1 MNHRFQ
7 DDDVITIPA
16 PAGGVSA
23 GQFVRIGML
32 SGFALDAASEGDPV
46 GLARRGRVLD
56 ALKAAVAIDAGDPLF
71 HDDTAHV
78 FTNVPQ
84 GDAPAGA
91 VAVTDAAQEAA
102 TVDLVLV
109 PATGAFDSG
118 DGYEPDGTTVDLVA
132 DHLHVKAGGHTHA
145 QSEVTNLPGDL
156 SGMQSAIA
164 GKENAGAAAAAVGSH
179 ESTYAHGNLPSSDEK
194 GALAGTN
201 GTPSS
206 TNKYVTDS
214 DPRLSGGGGGGE
226 PASVAVAVAMGETT
240 GSSAADPT
248 HVGWAAISWMPAGA
262 DVGLANVVVNP
273 DGSVTVTT
281 LAATTAGSSFTVL
294 VANFGS

>member
-23 GQFVRIGML
+23 GQFLRIGLL
-32 SGFALDAASEGDPV
+32 SGFALDAANEGDPV

-84 GDAPAGA
+84 GDAPAVA

-109 PATGAFDSG
+109 PATGAG
-118 DGYEPDGTTVDLVA
+118 GEGYEPDGTTVDLVA
-132 DHLHVKAGGHTHA
+132 ERLHVKADGHSQSIPTVTGLQTALDGKAGTGHTHDD
-145 QSEVTNLPGDL
+145 LPTG
-156 SGMQSAIA
+156 
-164 GKENAGAAAAAVGSH
+164 
-179 ESTYAHGNLPSSDEK
+179 DEK
-194 GALAGTN
+194 DALAGTN
-201 GTPSS
+201 GAPSS

-214 DPRLSGGGGGGE
+214 DPRLSGGGPGLL
-226 PASVAVAVAMGETT
+226 AVFT
-240 GSSAADPT
+240 GSNGAGPCSLPGATVGRSVQFVLNLTDESADGTKFEGTITVVDQIQQTDAGDLST
-248 HVGWAAISWMPAGA
+248 KHFFLISG
-262 DVGLANVVVNP
+262 
-273 DGSVTVTT
+273 
-281 LAATTAGSSFTVL
+281 
-294 VANFGS
+294 

>member
-23 GQFVRIGML
+23 GQFVRIGLL
-32 SGFALDAASEGDPV
+32 SGFALDGAAEGDPI

-71 HDDTAHV
+71 YDETAHA
-78 FTNVPQ
+78 FTILPQ
-84 GDAPAGA
+84 GDAPAVA

-102 TVDLVLV
+102 SVDLVLV
-109 PATGAFDSG
+109 PSTGVSDSG

-132 DHLHVKAGGHTHA
+132 NHLHVKTGGHTHA

-179 ESTYAHGNLPSSDEK
+179 ESTYAHGNLPSSDQK
-194 GALAGTN
+194 AALAGTN

-214 DPRLSGGGGGGE
+214 DPRLGGGGPGLL
-226 PASVAVAVAMGETT
+226 AVFT
-240 GSSAADPT
+240 GSNGAGPCSLPGATVGRSVQFVLNLTDESA
-248 HVGWAAISWMPAGA
+248 
-262 DVGLANVVVNP
+262 
-273 DGSVTVTT
+273 DGSKFESVITVADQIQQTD
-281 LAATTAGSSFTVL
+281 AGDLSTKKFFFIS
-294 VANFGS
+294 